1 MPYIIGIVS
10 ALAIS
15 VYATALQLDRDRAFY
30 PTVLNVIA
38 LLYILFAAIG
48 GASGR
53 VFVIE
58 ALIGGVF
65 IVAASVGFRGSLW
78 LVAAGLAAHGIQDF
92 FHGSIVANPGVPV
105 WWPAFCGG
113 LRRGRRGLPRV
124 APDERFGPARV
135 GRNGWVRRLNP
146 CRLEWNGSRRT
157 ARIARA
163 QPDMNPFSVQA
174 I

>member
-1 MPYIIGIVS
+1 MPYVIGIVLS
-10 ALAIS
+10 LAIS
-15 VYATALQLDRDRAFY
+15 AYATALQLDRDRAFY

-58 ALIGGVF
+58 SLISGVF

-92 FHGSIVANPGVPV
+92 FHGSIVANPGVPP
-105 WWPAFCGG
+105 WWPAFCGAYDVAAAAY
-113 LRRGRRGLPRV
+113 LAWRLTRV
-124 APDERFGPARV
+124 SGS
-135 GRNGWVRRLNP
+135 
-146 CRLEWNGSRRT
+146 RLE
-157 ARIARA
+157 AAIA
-163 QPDMNPFSVQA
+163 N
-174 I
+174 